1 MKKIRL
7 IPLYIIS
14 CVFIL
19 SCTHNAP
26 HQQAEKGI
34 LDLSQTAFNKNYV
47 LDGEWEFYWH
57 KLYTPADFSK
67 NSFLDKPVFVKVPSI
82 WNDINHPL
90 GPLPGNGYAT
100 YRLKVIIPGEE
111 LHLGLKL
118 LDAAT
123 AYRLWINGE
132 LLSENGKVSTDGGI
146 PQYLPR
152 TVFFHNNMQNKS
164 NSGVLE
170 IVVQVSNFHHKKGGL
185 WESIRLGR
193 ETSIKA
199 EREKNTQLA
208 FIVLGVIM
216 IMSLYHLSIFFLRPR
231 EKSAL
236 VFSILTIFMGIR
248 SLTIGERFLAA
259 WLPSINWEFFSKFE
273 YITSYGMIP
282 LIVLF
287 FHTVFPYEMR
297 KKILI
302 PMISIAIVIALMIIA
317 FPLKYYSELKMFFDL
332 YILLGGL
339 LILIILS
346 LAIYRKRDGAFVAFC
361 GMAVLYLTGI
371 NDIMYNSEVINTF
384 NMASY
389 GLVFYIF
396 SQSYLLSKRFTMSF
410 EISETLSAE
419 LQKANSQLIAM
430 DQLKDEFLAN
440 TSHELRT
447 PLNGIIG
454 LTESMRDGSMGQ
466 LNDNQKYNLKLIE
479 SSARRLSN
487 LVNDIL
493 DFAKMKN
500 SDIEIM
506 QQSIDIYS
514 MVDHVLILSSTL
526 TGSRPITLRNR
537 IDYNLPPAL
546 GDENRIQQILYN
558 LIDNAIKF
566 TKEGTVEVS
575 AEIISENGKEMLA
588 VTVTDTGI
596 GIPADKHELIFNS
609 FEQGDGST
617 QREYGGT
624 GLGLAITR
632 KLVELH
638 GGTVKVISERDKG
651 SSFTFTIPVSEKNES
666 NSLRVITKLEYD
678 LDNIDFAHLNNEE
691 NQVANN
697 PSSFKILIVDDDPVN
712 LQVLRNHFMP
722 YDYHV
727 TESQNGIEALELI
740 NEGFK
745 PDLVLLDV
753 MMPRLSGYEVC
764 REIRRNYSP
773 NELPVIM
780 LTAKRLINDLIQ
792 GFEAGANDYL
802 IKPFNKRELLAR
814 VNTMLRL
821 KQAMQDHKE
830 LVLMEQELDIAMK
843 VQKQV
848 LTDRIFYSSL
858 EDFNIDV
865 SYIPHNK
872 KVGGDYYNVEVLDNG
887 AVSVM
892 VADATGHGIQAA
904 LFTMQIDIVNNQS
917 LKLVDPDK
925 RLYYINNFTCQNLKG
940 KNIFSSFMCNIS
952 SDEIVYAS
960 AGHPDQILLR
970 HDTGDVEL
978 LNKRGRIVGFIDDS
992 RYEPGRISFRPGD
1005 ILLLFT
1011 DGLTEETDS
1020 EYNEFGFE
1028 RLIQLLKTLVE
1039 KNYHKKPLEQFH
1051 RQIIQA
1057 ISDHSGSS
1065 DFSDDLT
1072 LVTIQKRIKQ

>member
-1 MKKIRL
+1 MRKYKI

-14 CVFIL
+14 CIFIL

-26 HQQAEKGI
+26 HHQAEKGI

-57 KLYTPADFSK
+57 KLYSPADFSA
-67 NSFLDKPVFVKVPSI
+67 NTILDKPVFVKVPSI
-82 WNDINHPL
+82 WNDVKHPL

-100 YRLKVIIPGEE
+100 YRLKVIIPGKDV
-111 LHLGLKL
+111 HLGLKL

-123 AYRLWINGE
+123 AYKLWVNGE
-132 LLSENGKVSTDGGI
+132 LLSENGKVSTDGGV
-146 PQYLPR
+146 PQYLPL
-152 TVFFHNNMQNKS
+152 TVFFHNKVK
-164 NSGVLE
+164 NSDNTGVLE

-185 WESIRLGR
+185 WESLRLGP
-193 ETSIKA
+193 EVSIKA

-208 FIVLGVIM
+208 FLVLGVIM
-216 IMSLYHLSIFFLRPR
+216 IMAIYHLGIFFLRPR

-236 VFSILTIFMGIR
+236 IFSILTILMGMR
-248 SLTIGERFLAA
+248 SLVMGERFLAA
-259 WLPSINWEFFSKFE
+259 WYPSINWEFFSTIE

-287 FHTVFPYEMR
+287 FYTVFPYEMR
-297 KKILI
+297 KKI
-302 PMISIAIVIALMIIA
+302 MIFMLSIGGCIAMLTI
-317 FPLKYYSELKMFFDL
+317 FLPLKKYSEFKIFYDL

-339 LILIILS
+339 LILIVLA
-346 LAIYRKRDGAFVAFC
+346 LAIYRRRDGALVAFV

-371 NDIMYNSEVINTF
+371 NDILYNSEVINTM
-384 NMASY
+384 NTASY

-396 SQSYLLSKRFTMSF
+396 SQSYLLSKRFTMAF
-410 EISETLSAE
+410 ETAETLSGE
-419 LQKANSQLIAM
+419 LKKMNSQLIAM
-430 DQLKDEFLAN
+430 DELKDEFLAN

-454 LTESMRDGSMGQ
+454 LTESMRDGSMGL
-466 LNDNQKYNLKLIE
+466 LNDNQKYNLRLIE

-546 GDENRIQQILYN
+546 GDENRVQQILYN

-575 AEIISENGKEMLA
+575 AEIIPVNGKDMLA

-596 GIPADKHELIFNS
+596 GIDADKHELIFNS

-678 LDNIDFAHLNNEE
+678 LDNIDFAHLNNDEQKME
-691 NQVANN
+691 NKLT
-697 PSSFKILIVDDDPVN
+697 SFRILIVDDDPVN

-727 TESQNGIEALELI
+727 TEAQNGVEALELI
-740 NEGFK
+740 KEGYT

-764 REIRRNYSP
+764 REIRKNYSP

-848 LTDRIFYSSL
+848 LTDRNFYSSL
-858 EDFNIDV
+858 DDFNIDV

-952 SDEIVYAS
+952 PDEIIYAS
-960 AGHPDQILLR
+960 AGHPDQILLH
-970 HDTGDVEL
+970 HDTGTVEL

-992 RYEPGRISFRPGD
+992 RYEPGRIAFRPGD

-1011 DGLTEETDS
+1011 DGLIEEVDS
-1020 EYNEFGFE
+1020 NNIEFGYDH
-1028 RLIQLLKTLVE
+1028 LVPLLKTLVE
-1039 KNYHKKPLEQFH
+1039 KNYHKKPLDQFH

-1057 ISDHSGSS
+1057 ISEHSGSS
-1065 DFSDDLT
+1065 DLKDDLT
-1072 LVTIQKRIKQ
+1072 LVTIQKRMK